1 MNPGASRRRVPSV
14 VPRAPRLGKLKKS
27 HSHMMP
33 QDPIASGEAAPTL
46 LGSNRPETAGSTG
59 FQGAT
64 AEVHGLERT
73 PVILVT
79 GFLGAGK
86 TTLIRRWLS
95 ESPMTGRKL
104 GVVMNDFGTVNVDA
118 LLVQKPDLPV
128 TEVQGGCLCCAP
140 DQDLSRAV
148 SQLVRDQGC
157 GLVVIEPSG
166 LADPVATLDALTD
179 PDELKRFELRAVVAV
194 VDALAYSETAGD
206 EGTWQMLKAQVR
218 YADWVLVSKCDT
230 APAPAVERLLETCR
244 SLNAT
249 AQIRRMPRVV
259 PMLPDLL
266 AGPPTV
272 QALALEKEPPA
283 NPPMA
288 SPHMH
293 ARYRSVTF
301 RFPLAIQR
309 SAFEEFL
316 RQLDRTD
323 VVRAK
328 GFVRFSGRSDE
339 MYVFQSVYGHFVIDE
354 YPARPHPEAVAVLI
368 GPSLDPA
375 KHTARLQRLVWGR
388 RL

>member
-1 MNPGASRRRVPSV
+1 
-14 VPRAPRLGKLKKS
+14 
-27 HSHMMP
+27 MP
-33 QDPIASGEAAPTL
+33 QESPTPENAPPDTKVSEPQGGPGL
-46 LGSNRPETAGSTG
+46 DDVEGRAGTVP
-59 FQGAT
+59 F
-64 AEVHGLERT
+64 VERT

-104 GVVMNDFGTVNVDA
+104 GVVMNDFGSVNVDA

-148 SQLVRDQGC
+148 SQLVRENGC

-166 LADPVATLDALTD
+166 LADPIATLDALTD
-179 PDELKRFELRAVVAV
+179 PDELRRFELRAVVAV
-194 VDALAYSETAGD
+194 IDARAYSEQTGD
-206 EGTWQMLKAQVR
+206 DGSWEMLKVQIR
-218 YADWVLVSKCDT
+218 YADWVLVSKCDA
-230 APAPAVERLLETCR
+230 APAEAVDRLVETCR
-244 SLNAT
+244 SLNPS
-249 AQIRRMPRVV
+249 AQVRRMPKVV

-266 AGPPTV
+266 AGAPTV
-272 QALALEKEPPA
+272 HAMALESEPGLAKPS
-283 NPPMA
+283 
-288 SPHMH
+288 SPHWH
-293 ARYRSVTF
+293 ARYRSMTF

-316 RQLDRTD
+316 RQLDRTE

-328 GFVRFSGRSDE
+328 GFVRFSGRSDAI
-339 MYVFQSVYGHFVIDE
+339 YVFQSVYGHFMIDE

-368 GPSLDPA
+368 GPALDPA
-375 KHTARLQRLVWGR
+375 KYTAPLQRLVWGR
-388 RL
+388 GALTS

>member
-1 MNPGASRRRVPSV
+1 
-14 VPRAPRLGKLKKS
+14 
-27 HSHMMP
+27 MMP

-46 LGSNRPETAGSTG
+46 LGSNRPETAGSAG
-59 FQGAT
+59 FQGA
-64 AEVHGLERT
+64 AAADPGLERT

-230 APAPAVERLLETCR
+230 APASAVERLLETCR
-244 SLNAT
+244 SLNPS

-272 QALALEKEPPA
+272 QALALDQA
-283 NPPMA
+283 SAADSVNPA
-288 SPHMH
+288 SPHLH

-339 MYVFQSVYGHFVIDE
+339 IYVFQSVYGHFVIDE

-375 KHTARLQRLVWGR
+375 KYTAQLQRLVWGR
-388 RL
+388 GR